1 MKVKRS
7 LLILV
12 TIILVACLLM
22 GLVACSGGQQ
32 KTADSGQQAPA
43 DSENTDQAKDN
54 KDITIGFILMSRS
67 TEFLVAEEWGAVE
80 EAKRQGV
87 ELIVID
93 GENSSERQVA
103 SAEDLI
109 AKGVDALILNPYNSG
124 GIVAAVEKANEA
136 GIPVITVD
144 SIAAGGDVDVH
155 VGFDNIEGGRMA
167 AEYLAETLGVK
178 GTVLEIH
185 GPLGAFHAENRHKG
199 FIEVMEKHPDI
210 EVITI
215 EAPEWAS
222 DKGREATMDTLT
234 ANPDLAAIFSHSDN
248 MLIGAIPALEQS
260 GRLFPLGDEKHMPV
274 VGIDAAP
281 FGMKGVREGWID
293 VTFGQDPVW
302 MGEEA
307 VKAAIKLINGEE
319 VEEFVNMTPIVVT
332 KENVEDEN
340 LWANKFANN

>member
-1 MKVKRS
+1 MKAKKS
-7 LLILV
+7 LLVLIALILV
-12 TIILVACLLM
+12 ASLSI
-22 GLVACSGGQQ
+22 GLVGCSSGQQ
-32 KTADSGQQAPA
+32 KTADSNQQTPA

-54 KDITIGFILMSRS
+54 DDITIGFILMSRS

-109 AKGVDALILNPYNSG
+109 ARGVDALILNPYNSG

-144 SIAAGGDVDVH
+144 SIAAGGNVDVH
-155 VGFDNIEGGRMA
+155 VGFDNVEGGRMA

-199 FIEVMEKHPDI
+199 FIEVMDKYSDI
-210 EVITI
+210 DVITI
-215 EAPEWAS
+215 EAPEWV
-222 DKGREATMDTLT
+222 
-234 ANPDLAAIFSHSDN
+234 
-248 MLIGAIPALEQS
+248 S
-260 GRLFPLGDEKHMPV
+260 GICTNIWKH
-274 VGIDAAP
+274 
-281 FGMKGVREGWID
+281 
-293 VTFGQDPVW
+293 
-302 MGEEA
+302 
-307 VKAAIKLINGEE
+307 
-319 VEEFVNMTPIVVT
+319 
-332 KENVEDEN
+332 
-340 LWANKFANN
+340 